1 MVYPEFRIPLIFDY
15 FATFLWA
22 VSGAIVGLHKR
33 YDFAGVLVVALVAA
47 TGGSL
52 LRDGLLLQRT
62 PPVLSDGY
70 YIPLI
75 IAAVAVVSLF
85 RRQITR
91 MRFIDRLINIIDAV
105 GVPAF
110 AVIGMQLALS
120 AGTPPPGVVLV
131 GVVNGFGGGLLRDIL
146 VGNEPYALIP
156 GTLNVSAAIFVC
168 ILFVVL
174 VQGMSI
180 NRDSAG
186 WLVIGSFFVIRM
198 LSIRY
203 NWRTKPILPD
213 PPTVRGSG

>member
-1 MVYPEFRIPLIFDY
+1 MVYPEFQVPQLFDY

-33 YDFAGVLVVALVAA
+33 YDFAGVLVIALVAA

-52 LRDGLLLQRT
+52 LRDGIFLHRR

-75 IAAVAVVSLF
+75 IAATAFVSLY
-85 RRQITR
+85 RRRITQ
-91 MRFIDRLINIIDAV
+91 MSLIDRVIEVIDAL

-110 AVIGMQLALS
+110 AVIGMQLS
-120 AGTPPPGVVLV
+120 IRAGIPAPGVVLI
-131 GVVNGFGGGLLRDIL
+131 GVINGFGGGLLRDLL
-146 VGNEPYALIP
+146 VGSPPYALRP

-174 VQGMSI
+174 VKVLGIERNLS
-180 NRDSAG
+180 G
-186 WLVIGSFFVIRM
+186 WTVIALFFVVRM

-203 NWRTKPILPD
+203 DWRTKPILPD
-213 PPTVRGSG
+213 LPPL

>member
-1 MVYPEFRIPLIFDY
+1 MVYPEFQIPQLFDY

-33 YDFAGVLVVALVAA
+33 YDFAGVLVVSLVAA

-62 PPVLSDGY
+62 PPVLSDSY

-75 IAAVAVVSLF
+75 VLATAVVSLF

-91 MRFIDRLINIIDAV
+91 MRFVDRTINVIDAV

-110 AVIGMQLALS
+110 AVIGMQLSLR
-120 AGTPPPGVVLV
+120 AGIPPPGVVLV

-146 VGNEPYALIP
+146 VGNPPYALIP

-168 ILFVVL
+168 IVFVTL
-174 VQGMSI
+174 VQGLRI

-186 WLVIGSFFVIRM
+186 WVVIILFFTIRM

-203 NWRTKPILPD
+203 GWRTKPILPD
-213 PPTVRGSG
+213 AARVSG

>member
-1 MVYPEFRIPLIFDY
+1 MSYPEFQIPQLFDY

-33 YDFAGVLVVALVAA
+33 YDFAGVLVVSLVAA

-110 AVIGMQLALS
+110 AVIGMQLSLR
-120 AGTPPPGVVLV
+120 AGIPLPGVVLI

-146 VGNEPYALIP
+146 VGNPPYALIP
-156 GTLNVSAAIFVC
+156 GTLNVSVAIFVC
-168 ILFVVL
+168 ILFVAL
-174 VQGMSI
+174 VAGVGIS
-180 NRDSAG
+180 REFAG
-186 WLVIGSFFVIRM
+186 WIVIGLFFTIRI

-203 NWRTKPILPD
+203 GWRTKPILPD
-213 PPTVRGSG
+213 APAG

>member
-1 MVYPEFRIPLIFDY
+1 MVYPEFQVPQLFDY

-33 YDFAGVLVVALVAA
+33 YDFAGVLVIALVAA

-52 LRDGLLLQRT
+52 LRDGIFLHRR

-75 IAAVAVVSLF
+75 IAATAFVSLY
-85 RRQITR
+85 RRRITQ
-91 MRFIDRLINIIDAV
+91 MSLIDRVIEVIDAL

-110 AVIGMQLALS
+110 AVIGMQLS
-120 AGTPPPGVVLV
+120 IRAGIPAPGVVLI
-131 GVVNGFGGGLLRDIL
+131 GVINGFGGGLLRDLL
-146 VGNEPYALIP
+146 VGSPPYALRP

-174 VQGMSI
+174 VKVLGIERNLS
-180 NRDSAG
+180 G
-186 WLVIGSFFVIRM
+186 WTVIALFFAVRM

-203 NWRTKPILPD
+203 DWRTKPILPD
-213 PPTVRGSG
+213 LPPL